1 MISDATAALS
11 ELDEPLCEISR
22 EDEEKTLVTADFNL
36 TDLFSIHRGS
46 GKYTKAYVQNHKGE
60 YALFSGNTF
69 GRFADIDAYDYDMP
83 CLTWAIDGLAG
94 YIMIHDEP
102 FSATNHRGVLVPKV
116 DNLNLQYVKYVLEP
130 IFRELKKGRQGLNGE
145 NEYTSLPPFMI
156 KSVKIPIPVD
166 SEGNIDLAAQEEVAN
181 KYLAVERCKKE
192 ISEKLEA
199 LIGQKV
205 KI

>member
-1 MISDATAALS
+1 MQ
-11 ELDEPLCEISR
+11 
-22 EDEEKTLVTADFNL
+22 K
-36 TDLFSIHRGS
+36 
-46 GKYTKAYVQNHKGE
+46 HKGE
-60 YALFSGNTF
+60 YGLFSGNTF
-69 GRFADIDAYDYDMP
+69 GRFADIDAFDYDMP

-166 SEGNIDLAAQEEVAN
+166 NEGNIDLTAQEDVAN
-181 KYLAVERCKKE
+181 KYLAIERCKRE
-192 ISEKLEA
+192 ISEKLEG